1 MKFRGAKRIQELVEE
16 HKDMLP
22 RNKLLTTIITD
33 AEFKGPKEDL
43 RWHGV
48 NEAALHN
55 MFDLLNAA
63 QSRRARWLNLQPI

>member
-1 MKFRGAKRIQELVEE
+1 MKCRDTKRIQELVEQ

-33 AEFKGPKEDL
+33 ADFKGPKESL
-43 RWHGV
+43 RWRGI
-48 NEAALHN
+48 NESEMHN

-63 QSRRARWLNLQPI
+63 PSRRNRWFNLRPV